1 MERPRP
7 HNPFPPNGPALTATS
22 PLRPP
27 KALAPR
33 DHPPRSVKSPSSK
46 PHTRPYSSTHWLRR
60 ANAFLRL
67 LRHVFGHYRN
77 RLRHR
82 LETEYIP
89 ACVRDA
95 LERDPTYKASLLFD
109 PIEDAAY
116 YDDEE
121 EEDADAALA
130 LDRVK
135 AVFQGTH
142 PCKEHTMDENA
153 WCLHVMTPLLQ
164 LAIILYGRGRFRQE
178 SVPPISPPPSPTAPS
193 PPPSSAKPISASP
206 THTSA
211 PYAIVLRLIVLGL
224 GVHQCGCDF
233 R

>member
-1 MERPRP
+1 M
-7 HNPFPPNGPALTATS
+7 
-22 PLRPP
+22 
-27 KALAPR
+27 
-33 DHPPRSVKSPSSK
+33 
-46 PHTRPYSSTHWLRR
+46 
-60 ANAFLRL
+60 
-67 LRHVFGHYRN
+67 
-77 RLRHR
+77 
-82 LETEYIP
+82 
-89 ACVRDA
+89 RDA

-178 SVPPISPPPSPTAPS
+178 SVYVSLLVSSLHTNNTDNRNPSSPPISPPPSPTAPS

-211 PYAIVLRLIVLGL
+211 PCTLTTKPSATPLSATLPTLTPLDAIVLRLIVLGL